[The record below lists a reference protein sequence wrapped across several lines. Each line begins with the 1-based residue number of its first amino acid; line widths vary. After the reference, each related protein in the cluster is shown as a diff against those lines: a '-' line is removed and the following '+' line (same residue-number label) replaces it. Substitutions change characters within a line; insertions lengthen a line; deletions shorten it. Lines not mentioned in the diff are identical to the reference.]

1 MVRWEAGRVL
11 IAGMPRSGSTW
22 CYNATRLVLEAAGCR
37 VQSGWWKDLAPETP
51 QGWLL
56 IKAHLPEEVA
66 QIKPDFVFT
75 TRRDL
80 CECIASRQ
88 NMGWQSFDEDGVVK
102 AGQRQ
107 RELYAYWNA
116 RTDLEISFADIKDRP
131 EKALRDI
138 AALLGLVDPPV
149 SDVLHALQALKPPAG
164 GSYDSVTLLHPKHLS
179 DPELTK
185 SRARQVADILRRHGE
200 PLDFS

>member
-1 MVRWEAGRVL
+1 MVRREAGRVL

-66 QIKPDFVFT
+66 HIKPDFVFT

-88 NMGWQSFDEDGVVK
+88 NMGWQSFDEDSVVK

-116 RTDLEISFADIKDRP
+116 RTDLEISFTDIHERP
-131 EKALRDI
+131 DKAVADI
-138 AALLGLVDPPV
+138 AARLDLAHV
-149 SDVLHALQALKPPAG
+149 SVKDVLDGLQALKPPSGAA
-164 GSYDSVTLLHPKHLS
+164 YDSVTLLHPKHLS
-179 DPELTK
+179 DPGLTK
-185 SRARQVADILRRHGE
+185 RRAAAVADILRRRGE
-200 PLDFS
+200 PLDFA